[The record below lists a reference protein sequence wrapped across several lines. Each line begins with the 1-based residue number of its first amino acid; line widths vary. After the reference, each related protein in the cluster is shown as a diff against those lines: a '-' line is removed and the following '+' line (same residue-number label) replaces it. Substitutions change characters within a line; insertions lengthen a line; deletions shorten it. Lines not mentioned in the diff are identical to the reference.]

1 MSETISG
8 LEADRP
14 RGGTVAPGVY
24 FHSTDTDKWYKHD
37 GSRWSRVNN
46 PSAGSDAE
54 AAVESGLYDAL
65 GAAAAAQAAAIA
77 AARLTGEIRMIAY
90 AVADAGWLLCDGASV
105 LRSTYAALFAK
116 IGTAYGSADG
126 THFNV
131 PDLQGRAPYG
141 LGTHSDVNGLGDSD
155 GVATVA
161 NRTPNHAH
169 GGVTGAPSATQAAS
183 FIGDTGPS
191 ETHTHTVAAGN
202 AGFLVVNFQIK
213 T

>member
-24 FHSTDTDKWYKHD
+24 FHATDTDKWYKHD
-37 GSRWSRVNN
+37 GSRWSDVNN
-46 PSAGSDAE
+46 PTD
-54 AAVESGLYDAL
+54 
-65 GAAAAAQAAAIA
+65 AAAAQAAAIA

-90 AVADAGWLLCDGASV
+90 AVADAGWLLCDGASY

-155 GVATVA
+155 GEATVA
-161 NRTPNHAH
+161 NRTPSMTETLVA
-169 GGVTGAPSATQAAS
+169 GATVIGRPS
-183 FIGDTGPS
+183 
-191 ETHTHTVAAGN
+191 
-202 AGFLVVNFQIK
+202 FLVVNFQIK